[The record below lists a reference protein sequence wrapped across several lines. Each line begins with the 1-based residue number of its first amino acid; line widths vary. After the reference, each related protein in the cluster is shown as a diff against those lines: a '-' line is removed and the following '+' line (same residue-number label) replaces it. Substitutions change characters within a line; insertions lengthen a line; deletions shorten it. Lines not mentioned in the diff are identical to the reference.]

1 MPAGV
6 SLATS
11 RPRLSAERR
20 RRPRRAQESGVLG
33 DTEPPRGADF
43 LLEVFVRRPARSVAQ
58 REGLLEAH
66 GLRRW
71 SSSCPSAT
79 RRCCSTAALI
89 AGRCGRRSLAHGRPL
104 RGAGRAGCLHRC
116 LGRGRTGI
124 RVSNAHI
131 GSRPGRRGPRRR
143 SLRRAQRLG
152 TRVERVW
159 IANTDADSRVPVD
172 WLTHQLAV
180 SRTADVCVGT
190 VRPDFDDLS
199 SIHRAHWMS
208 THTKGQPNG
217 HVHGANLGVRAST
230 YLDAGGFAPIRE
242 HEDVDLVARCR
253 SLGAPSSWQATRRRS
268 SRRVA
273 SSGAHRVATRAISN
287 GRHSISPV
295 GRTASSSRRLE
306 ACGTT
311 GCEVQEH
318 VLGARAVR
326 NPMRQRRSAPTVEGC
341 RTHPV
346 TSHRWYTTAIRWRS
360 RTTR

>member
-1 MPAGV
+1 M
-6 SLATS
+6 
-11 RPRLSAERR
+11 
-20 RRPRRAQESGVLG
+20 
-33 DTEPPRGADF
+33 RGARAEAMVVVVPVRNEAV
-43 LLEVFVRRPARSVAQ
+43 LL
-58 REGLLEAH
+58 H
-66 GLRRW
+66 G
-71 SSSCPSAT
+71 CF
-79 RRCCSTAALI
+79 I

-124 RVSNAHI
+124 RVSNAHL
-131 GSRPGRRGPRRR
+131 GSRSSRRGLRRR

-253 SLGAPSSWQATRRRS
+253 SLGAVVVASDEAEVVTSGRFIGAHTGWLRGLSPTAGTR
-268 SRRVA
+268 SRRKA
-273 SSGAHRVATRAISN
+273 S
-287 GRHSISPV
+287 
-295 GRTASSSRRLE
+295 E
-306 ACGTT
+306 
-311 GCEVQEH
+311 Q
-318 VLGARAVR
+318 
-326 NPMRQRRSAPTVEGC
+326 
-341 RTHPV
+341 
-346 TSHRWYTTAIRWRS
+346 
-360 RTTR
+360 